1 MSRPLSG
8 AHLLK
13 TGLHDN
19 AAICKDSSDTEK
31 LLKSVLITQPFTSGA
46 VGGSEGGASVT
57 IAGEDLSALIIERVE
72 AMLKEL
78 PEFFDET
85 NISAKFPL
93 KYDDSMTTILRLE
106 TTRCNKLLGTIHSS
120 LSELSAALKGE
131 L

>member
-1 MSRPLSG
+1 M
-8 AHLLK
+8 LK

-31 LLKSVLITQPFTSGA
+31 LLKSVLVTQPFTSGA
-46 VGGSEGGASVT
+46 AVGGSEGGAASVT

>member
-1 MSRPLSG
+1 M
-8 AHLLK
+8 
-13 TGLHDN
+13 
-19 AAICKDSSDTEK
+19 
-31 LLKSVLITQPFTSGA
+31 
-46 VGGSEGGASVT
+46 T

>member
-1 MSRPLSG
+1 M
-8 AHLLK
+8 LK

-31 LLKSVLITQPFTSGA
+31 LLKSVLVTQPFTSGA
-46 VGGSEGGASVT
+46 VGGSEGGAASVT